1 MHTCL
6 KACCQQ
12 STVGFLLRSWTNV
25 SQFCITKATMTCS
38 IHNFQHVPVKSQLL
52 LTLSSLSFPLD
63 CGTLLP
69 NLCHHGVS
77 VKSHLFSLLFFLSV
91 WQVSPWTGSP
101 PRFSV
106 LKCLRYLM
114 CWSLQHMLLLK
125 ILSACPTGCVPW
137 CLWIVHMY
145 LLEKTS

>member
-1 MHTCL
+1 MSVMCTCL

-69 NLCHHGVS
+69 QL
-77 VKSHLFSLLFFLSV
+77 
-91 WQVSPWTGSP
+91 
-101 PRFSV
+101 
-106 LKCLRYLM
+106 
-114 CWSLQHMLLLK
+114 
-125 ILSACPTGCVPW
+125 VP
-137 CLWIVHMY
+137 
-145 LLEKTS
+145 S